1 MNWDSSL
8 SCSGPSSRLPDSL
21 SLLLHF
27 LHFVAELRIAEPE
40 ENSKACAESNGEYKR
55 EDIID
60 ALLVELFEQCLML
73 LRQVYLDLLWN
84 ALQKLVLEGGKVVDG
99 GQKNIGIIQD
109 ACRHCLTTRTVGEV
123 ARRAVLTEVG

>member
-1 MNWDSSL
+1 MATFHK
-8 SCSGPSSRLPDSL
+8 RLTKLGKPP
-21 SLLLHF
+21 LLISF
-27 LHFVAELRIAEPE
+27 FVAIREYRYAY
-40 ENSKACAESNGEYKR
+40 GEYKR

-84 ALQKLVLEGGKVVDG
+84 AFQKLVLEGGKVVDG